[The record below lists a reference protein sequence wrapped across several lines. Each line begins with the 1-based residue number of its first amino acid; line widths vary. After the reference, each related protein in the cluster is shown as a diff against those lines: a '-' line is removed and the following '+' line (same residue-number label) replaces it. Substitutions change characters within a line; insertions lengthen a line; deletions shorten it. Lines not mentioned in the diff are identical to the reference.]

1 MAESTNKLR
10 WDMESVFQGGSA
22 SPEYEKFRKDLA
34 ADLEKAAREVE
45 VLQKKGD
52 KATAEEWITTMVAL
66 RKLIERVDHG
76 GSFAYCLTS
85 QDVSDEKAMV
95 ILEEF
100 SAYEATS
107 EAIQTAIE
115 GYAKSVDDA
124 AWKEVIS
131 DKRLSGEAF
140 FWNEFREQAR
150 LKMEPRLE
158 KLASELAV
166 NGLHAWERLYSKMA
180 GDLRAEF
187 VADGKAERLS
197 MGQIKNKLSDP
208 DRAVRKQAFD
218 KYFAAWKSIE
228 PLTAMQLNSLAG
240 FRLSLYKARGWD
252 DPLFEALLHGRVKK
266 ETVESMW
273 NAVEAHRGTVKK
285 YIDAKKKYLGIDK
298 FMWYDLFAPVA
309 KAEKKFTYDQAA
321 DFVVEH
327 LTGFSKDMGEFAR
340 RAIDSRWIE
349 AEDRTGKADGG
360 YCTSLPLLKQSRI
373 FMTFSGNY
381 NEMMT
386 LAHELGH
393 AYHSYVLNN
402 RDYFARSY
410 PMNLAETAS
419 TFNELL
425 VTDAALNATDDK
437 DMKISLIDKKIE
449 ESFTMCCD
457 IRSRFIF
464 ESNFYN
470 ERKKGAVPKDRLNE
484 LMVEAQKEA
493 FGDIL
498 DADGY
503 HPLFWASKQ
512 HFSISALAFYNFPY
526 TFGHLFAGGIYD
538 RARKEGAAFADAYR
552 GLLSD
557 TGAMTCEEV
566 AKKHVG
572 VDITKQD
579 FWNDAVARSLG
590 DVDEFVELIK

>member
-1 MAESTNKLR
+1 MAGKTNKLR
-10 WDMESVFQGGSA
+10 WDMDSIFRGGSS
-22 SPEYEKFRKDLA
+22 SPEFAKFRKKIA
-34 ADLEKAAREVE
+34 ADLKKATRQAEA
-45 VLQKKGD
+45 LQKRGA
-52 KATAEEWITTMVAL
+52 KAPREEWIKMMVTL
-66 RKLIERVDHG
+66 RKLRERINHG

-100 SAYEATS
+100 SAYDAAS
-107 EAIQTAIE
+107 DAIQTAIE
-115 GYAKSVDDA
+115 GYAKSVDDRT
-124 AWKEVIS
+124 WKKIVS
-131 DKRLSGEAF
+131 DRRLKGEAF
-140 FWNEFREQAR
+140 FWNEFRRRAR
-150 LKMEPRLE
+150 LKMEPELE

-187 VADGKAERLS
+187 KKGRKTESLS

-208 DRAVRKQAFD
+208 DRGVRRQAFD
-218 KYFAAWKSIE
+218 QYSEAWKSIE
-228 PLTAMQLNSLAG
+228 ALTAMHLNSMAG

-252 DPLFEALLHGRVKK
+252 DPLFEALLYGRVKR
-266 ETVESMW
+266 ETVAAMW
-273 NAVEAHRGTVKK
+273 DAVEAHRKTINR
-285 YIDAKKKYLGIDK
+285 YINAKKKYLGIK
-298 FMWYDLFAPVA
+298 RYMWYDQLAPVA
-309 KAEKKFTYDQAA
+309 RAEKKFTYEQACA
-321 DFVVEH
+321 FVIEH
-327 LTGFSKDMGEFAR
+327 LRSFSKDMGEFAR

-360 YCTSLPLLKQSRI
+360 YCTYLPLIRQSRI

-386 LAHELGH
+386 LAHEIGH
-393 AYHSYVLNN
+393 AYHSYVFKD
-402 RDYFARSY
+402 RDYFARFY

-425 VTDAALNATDDK
+425 VTDAALNATK
-437 DMKISLIDKKIE
+437 DRRLKLSLIDKKIT
-449 ESFTMCCD
+449 ESFIMCCD

-464 ESNFYN
+464 ETRFYE
-470 ERKKGAVPKDRLNE
+470 ERKKGALPKDRLNE
-484 LMVEAQKEA
+484 IMVEAQKEA

-498 DADGY
+498 DRDGY

-512 HFSISALAFYNFPY
+512 HFSISDLAFYNFPY

-538 RARKEGAAFADAYR
+538 LASREGAAFADAYR
-552 GLLSD
+552 GLLAD
-557 TGAMTCEEV
+557 TGSMTCEQV
-566 AKKHVG
+566 ARKHLG

-579 FWNDAVARSLG
+579 FWRDAVARSLA
-590 DVDEFVELIK
+590 DVDEFVRMTA